1 MKSLEQ
7 VLRCLLLAVLVGLA
21 AGAIWL
27 ERAATATLAAAG
39 QEVHGT
45 RAALVE
51 ELRGARRDLKD
62 ETMAARSE
70 VLVRSERQ
78 VAALRS
84 DLVGE
89 VEAVRMTA
97 DARVGDTLARAD
109 RALTVVE
116 ALEGQLQ
123 PVLTHSAGI
132 TAQVENGLPL
142 FLDCDHNPDCA
153 FNRYQGTAKA
163 VERAAGDFSAMSQ
176 DFRRDWP
183 GYLRTWNG
191 IGKNVEETTASID
204 KLTKPHWYDRVLG
217 YGLNAAVIYRNLNPV
232 TSLAV
237 TGVQI
242 MTGRP

>member
-7 VLRCLLLAVLVGLA
+7 VLRCVLLVVLVALA
-21 AGAIWL
+21 AGAIVV
-27 ERAATATLAAAG
+27 ERAATATVEAAG
-39 QEVHGT
+39 QEVRGT

-51 ELRGARRDLKD
+51 ELRDARLDLKGELTAARRDVL
-62 ETMAARSE
+62 ARSE
-70 VLVRSERQ
+70 RE

-89 VEAVRMTA
+89 AEAVRTTA
-97 DARVGDTLARAD
+97 DARMGDALARAD
-109 RALTVVE
+109 RALSVAE
-116 ALEGQLQ
+116 ALDGQLQ
-123 PVLTHSAGI
+123 PVLAHSAGI

-142 FLDCDHNPDCA
+142 FLDCDHNADCV

-163 VERAAGDFSAMSQ
+163 MERAAGDFSAMSV

-183 GYLRTWNG
+183 GYLHTWDG
-191 IGKNVEETTASID
+191 IGRNVEETTASID
-204 KLTKPHWYDRVLG
+204 KLTKPHWYDRVIG

-237 TGVQI
+237 TGAQI
-242 MTGRP
+242 VSGRP